1 MSKKQILDPLSC
13 LCKIAIL
20 TFYDKGTKI
29 SIKDNIILISQP
41 NNMQWIKR
49 TYYGDG
55 KNDISTLYNPIL
67 KAIDWYVLNKDDDI
81 NIEPIRNIIKYA
93 IIGLDKLQTTYENG
107 NVILAIKFLKNNL
120 NMCLNDN
127 FTINDFVSINEIKD
141 TENVINYDKIKKI
154 WTNEKINIIS
164 NQLDIINK
172 NINVPNSLE
181 HLLKSIKAQ
190 LMDIDSR
197 FQNLVENM
205 NTNL

>member
-29 SIKDNIILISQP
+29 CITNNIITFSQP
-41 NNMQWIKR
+41 DNMQWIKR
-49 TYYGDG
+49 TFYGDD
-55 KNDISTLYNPIL
+55 KNNISTLYNPIL
-67 KAIDWYVLNKDDDI
+67 KAIDWYILNKDEDI
-81 NIEPIRNIIKYA
+81 NIEPIKNIIKYA
-93 IIGLDKLQTTYENG
+93 LIGLDNLQSTYENG

-120 NMCLNDN
+120 NLCLNDD
-127 FTINDFVSINEIKD
+127 FTNDDFVSINEIKNTD
-141 TENVINYDKIKKI
+141 NVVNYSKIKNI

-164 NQLDIINK
+164 DQLDIINK
-172 NINVPNSLE
+172 NKDNPNSLE

-197 FQNLVENM
+197 FQFLVQNM

>member
-20 TFYDKGTKI
+20 TFYNKGTKI
-29 SIKDNIILISQP
+29 SIKNNIILFSQAD
-41 NNMQWIKR
+41 NIQWIKR
-49 TYYGDG
+49 AYYGDG

-67 KAIDWYVLNKDDDI
+67 KAIDWYILNRDEDI
-81 NIEPIRNIIKYA
+81 NIEPIKNIIKYA
-93 IIGLDKLQTTYENG
+93 IIGLDKLQSTYENG

-127 FTINDFVSINEIKD
+127 FTIDDFVFINEIKN

-172 NINVPNSLE
+172 NIEVPDSLE
-181 HLLKSIKAQ
+181 HLLKSINAQ
-190 LMDIDSR
+190 LMDIDTR